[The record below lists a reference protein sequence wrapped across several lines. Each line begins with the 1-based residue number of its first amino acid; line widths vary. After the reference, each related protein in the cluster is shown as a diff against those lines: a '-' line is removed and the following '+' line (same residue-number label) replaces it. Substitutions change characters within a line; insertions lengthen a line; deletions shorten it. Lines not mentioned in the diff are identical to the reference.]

1 MPTEKKEPKHPRL
14 NNKAN
19 RARHEKE
26 NQQIRILK
34 IAGIAV
40 IGLIALTLIF
50 GVLFATVIRPN
61 KVLAKVNDHKVTVSD
76 FEKTVRYQRS
86 QLISNYEYMRQ
97 LYQSFGIEMD
107 ESTRRQY
114 ETQLQPEY
122 ASLIGSQVYTMLV
135 DQYVLEDAAKEAGFT
150 VSDAEID
157 ARMES
162 LFGYFPNGTPT
173 PEPTDLPFAETA
185 TPSEE
190 QLKLLN
196 YTATP
201 EPTEIPAENDLESL
215 GEEGPTADGELT
227 LETAATAV
235 PEGTG
240 EETAEDTGAESADE
254 ATEAEK
260 IETAAT
266 EQPAE
271 PTADDATN
279 EKTAEEPA
287 ASEEETTADESVAE
301 NGAAE
306 SGTETEAPEEPAETA
321 TPEPT
326 ATVYTEEMYKKNS
339 DDYFASNEYA
349 DLELQRKLVFYELL
363 GNKVRDD
370 IKKTVAR
377 EEEMVWAR
385 HILVATEEEANAVL
399 ERLNNGEDW
408 NAVAAEVSTDTSNA
422 QNGGDLGWFG
432 KGQMV
437 APFEEAAF
445 AQEVGTISQTPVQTD
460 FGYHIIQI
468 IGHEIH
474 PLTSSEYS
482 NRLDAAYT
490 KWIDDHKA
498 EMNVKSSDDWQNYV
512 PTEPALQYNTVQ
524 F

>member
-40 IGLIALTLIF
+40 FGLIALTLIF
-50 GVLFATVIRPN
+50 GGLFASVIRPN

-76 FEKTVRYQRS
+76 FEKTVRYRRS
-86 QLISNYEYMRQ
+86 QLIDNYEYMRQ

-107 ESTRRQY
+107 EATRSQY
-114 ETQLQPEY
+114 ENQLQPEY
-122 ASLIGSQVYTMLV
+122 ASLIGSQVYTTLI

-173 PEPTDLPFAETA
+173 PEPTELPFAETA

-201 EPTEIPAENDLESL
+201 EPTEIPAENDLEGL
-215 GEEGPTADGELT
+215 GEEGPMADGELT

-235 PEGTG
+235 PEGTS
-240 EETAEDTGAESADE
+240 EETTEDADAEPVDETAEPG
-254 ATEAEK
+254 K
-260 IETAAT
+260 IETET
-266 EQPAE
+266 TE
-271 PTADDATN
+271 PTADDAAN
-279 EKTAEEPA
+279 EETVEEPV
-287 ASEEETTADESVAE
+287 ASEEEATANETAE
-301 NGAAE
+301 NDALEAGA
-306 SGTETEAPEEPAETA
+306 ETEAPEETAETA

-339 DDYFASNEYA
+339 DEYFASNEYA
-349 DLELQRKLVFYELL
+349 DLEFQRKLVFYELL

-370 IKKTVAR
+370 IEKTVAR

-408 NAVAAEVSTDTSNA
+408 NAVAFEVSTDTSNA

-432 KGQMV
+432 KGRMV

-445 AQEVGTISQTPVQTD
+445 AQEVGTISNAPVQSD

-482 NRLDAAYT
+482 SRLDAAYT

-512 PTEPALQYNTVQ
+512 PTEPTLPYNTVQ